1 MASNNHHSQL
11 IVAAASRLLA
21 DHQTLD
27 YGWARRKAAEN
38 LGINVNDRQLP
49 SLAEIEAAVI
59 EHQQIFS
66 PQAPLLTKQL
76 MAAAKL
82 LQDFQKFSPR
92 LVGPLTRGV
101 TASNAVM
108 SIHCFAEA
116 AKLVL
121 FEIMDAGIRAESGDV
136 TIITSNRKRE
146 ERPAFSFFYGDQ
158 DVLVIVLGLDEYRHP
173 PLDPVTEKPAYGLD
187 ADALAKRLAEEKAV

>member
-1 MASNNHHSQL
+1 MANNNHHSQL
-11 IVAAASRLLA
+11 ILAAASRLLA

-38 LGINVNDRQLP
+38 LGININDRQLP
-49 SLAEIEAAVI
+49 SLADIEAAVI

-66 PQAPLLTKQL
+66 PQAPLLMQQL
-76 MAAAKL
+76 TAAAGL
-82 LQDFQKFSPR
+82 LQDFRKFSPR

-101 TASNAVM
+101 TASNAVI

-136 TIITSNRKRE
+136 TVMTGNRKRE
-146 ERPAFSFFYGDQ
+146 ERPAFSFFHGDQ
-158 DVLVIVLGLDEYRHP
+158 EVLLIVLGLDEYRHP

-187 ADALAKRLAEEKAV
+187 ADALARRLAEEKVI

>member
-1 MASNNHHSQL
+1 MANNNHHSQL
-11 IVAAASRLLA
+11 ILAAASRLLA

-38 LGINVNDRQLP
+38 LGINLNDRQLP
-49 SLAEIEAAVI
+49 SLADIEAAVI

-66 PQAPLLTKQL
+66 PQAPLLMRQL
-76 MAAAKL
+76 TAAAGL
-82 LQDFQKFSPR
+82 LQDFRKFSPR

-101 TASNAVM
+101 TASNAVI

-136 TIITSNRKRE
+136 TVMTSNRKRE
-146 ERPAFSFFYGDQ
+146 ERPAFSFFHGDQ
-158 DVLVIVLGLDEYRHP
+158 EVLLIVLGLDEYRHP

-187 ADALAKRLAEEKAV
+187 ADALARRLAEEKVI